1 LGVIEPVI
9 LDSGPLVAMLDRREA
24 CHEWTVERLKELP
37 LREFITC
44 EAVIAETFFSMAK
57 LPAALK
63 QVNRYV
69 EDGSIRIEFG
79 LQKEWGKVASIMEA
93 YRDQGVSLADACLV
107 RMSEIRPDSK
117 VWTLDRNF
125 RLYRR
130 NGKERIPL
138 IIPERE

>member
-1 LGVIEPVI
+1 MIEPVI
-9 LDSGPLVAMLDRREA
+9 LDTGPLVAMLDRREA

-44 EAVIAETFFSMAK
+44 EAVIAETFFLMAK

-117 VWTLDRNF
+117 VWTLDRDF
-125 RLYRR
+125 RVYRR